1 MARPLEFDK
10 TVALE
15 KAMEVFWE
23 KGFEAASLQ
32 DLIEAM
38 DLSKSSFYQAFKSK
52 HALYGAALNHYV
64 EMMSAN
70 LSQNLE
76 ASTSGLGFIENTFM
90 DIAESAPLKAS
101 QRGCFLMNT
110 AAEFAQKNEEIA
122 LLTGNGLKKFERVF
136 ARAVKKAQDSGE
148 IPLSK
153 SPKTLADFLVC
164 NMSGIKSMVKAGIKP
179 AALRPIVN
187 TIVESLK

>member
-10 TVALE
+10 EIALE

-52 HALYGAALNHYV
+52 HDLYATALNHYT
-64 EMMSAN
+64 EMMSQN
-70 LSQNLE
+70 MLNNLE
-76 ASTSGLGFIENTFM
+76 VSASGLEFIEKTFLE
-90 DIAESAPLKAS
+90 IAETAPSKAS

-110 AAEFAQKNEEIA
+110 ASEFAQKNDEIT
-122 LLTGNGLKKFERVF
+122 LLTNQGLKKFEDIF
-136 ARAVKKAQDSGE
+136 TRAIKKAQSLGE
-148 IPLSK
+148 I
-153 SPKTLADFLVC
+153 SPSRSAETLADFLIC
-164 NMSGIKSMVKAGIKP
+164 NMSGIKTMVKAGVKP
-179 AALRPIVN
+179 HTLRPIVY
-187 TIVESLK
+187 TIIASLK